1 MSEPNYFESLHDPR
15 DVLRRTQRAAA
26 AVEPDKPA
34 PPAEPRPPVR
44 SPLTACD
51 QQVLALFEAHAT
63 LTAPK
68 VAQLTGMDKDD
79 ARAALRR
86 IGARGLARLEPHEHG
101 SNAPGVWRRA

>member
-15 DVLRRTQRAAA
+15 DVLRRTKRAAA

-34 PPAEPRPPVR
+34 LPVEPRQPVR
-44 SPLTACD
+44 SPLTERD
-51 QQVLALFEAHAT
+51 QQVLALFDTHST

-79 ARAALRR
+79 ARASLRR
-86 IGARGLARLEPHEHG
+86 IGARGLARLEPHDNG